1 MKTIRVASRD
11 SKLAV
16 IQSKL
21 MIDLINKHFPD
32 CKTDLVT
39 MKTTGDIRQDI
50 SLDKIGGRGL
60 FVKEL
65 DKALL
70 SGEADISVHSL
81 KDMPLETN
89 EDLPVIAYSRREAP
103 FDVLVLPENG
113 KFDLSSVGCSS
124 SRRAC
129 RLKEL
134 YPDANIIPIRGNVPT
149 RLKKLDSGSYSA
161 TILAQAGL
169 ERLGLTKRIS
179 KIFTPEEM
187 VPAAG
192 QGIIAVQ
199 CRKGFE
205 FLSEISDKESEIC
218 ARAELAC
225 IRALGGGC
233 SVPAGVYA
241 VIEDDKLHIYGYH
254 SKNGTSVKKEL
265 FGNINEPETLGK
277 KMAEELKL

>member
-1 MKTIRVASRD
+1 MKTIRIGSRE

-16 IQSKL
+16 IQSKIV
-21 MIDLINKHFPD
+21 IDLIQRHFPEYE
-32 CKTDLVT
+32 TELVT

-65 DKALL
+65 DRALL
-70 SGEADISVHSL
+70 NGEVDVTVHSL

-89 EDLPVIAYSRREAP
+89 AELPVIAYTRRSSP
-103 FDVLVLPENG
+103 FDALILPQSGETD
-113 KFDLSSVGCSS
+113 FSRVGCSS
-124 SRRAC
+124 NRRAQQF
-129 RLKEL
+129 REL
-134 YPDANIIPIRGNVPT
+134 YPNANIIPIRGNVPT
-149 RLKKLDSGSYSA
+149 RLEKLDKGEYTA
-161 TILAQAGL
+161 IILACAGL
-169 ERLGLTKRIS
+169 ERLGLTNRIS
-179 KIFTPEEM
+179 RVFTPNEI

-205 FLSEISDKESEIC
+205 FLKKITDTKAEIC
-218 ARAELAC
+218 AKAELSA

-241 VIEDDKLHIYGYH
+241 AVEGERLHIYGYH
-254 SKNGTSVKKEL
+254 FKDGKSVRKEL
-265 FGNINEPETLGK
+265 YGDINAPEALGIK
-277 KMAEELKL
+277 LAEELKL